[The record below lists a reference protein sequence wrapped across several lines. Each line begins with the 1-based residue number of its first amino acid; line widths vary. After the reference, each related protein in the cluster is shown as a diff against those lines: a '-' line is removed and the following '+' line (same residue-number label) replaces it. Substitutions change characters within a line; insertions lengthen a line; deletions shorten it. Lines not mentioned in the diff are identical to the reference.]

1 MGHIA
6 VYNATVKI
14 TAEKAWEKLKDLS
27 LANNY
32 VPGINKC
39 VITSDKKEGV
49 GASRRVSGPQ
59 QALDETVTE
68 WNEGRGFV
76 IRLHNGDKA
85 AKPFGAANFTY
96 RIDKINEVSCKLT
109 CTMTYEMGLGFV
121 GGILHSLFLGKM
133 IRSNIRDV
141 AISMAYFYE
150 TGKKPSKE
158 DLIRLREED
167 KKNAKPFP

>member
-14 TAEKAWEKLKDLS
+14 PAEQAWLKLKDLS

-32 VPGINKC
+32 VPGITKC
-39 VITSDKKEGV
+39 EITTSKKEGV

-68 WNEGRGFV
+68 WNEGRGFT
-76 IRLHNGDKA
+76 IRLHNGDKH
-85 AKPFGAANFTY
+85 AKPFGEAGFVY
-96 RIDKINEVSCKLT
+96 RIDKIDNKTSKIT
-109 CTMTYEMGLGFV
+109 CTMTYEMGMGFI
-121 GGILHSLFLGKM
+121 GNILHSLFLGNV
-133 IRSNIRDV
+133 IRNQVRDV
-141 AISMAYFYE
+141 ALSMAYFYE
-150 TGKKPSKE
+150 TGNRPSKE
-158 DLIRLREED
+158 DVVRLRAED

>member
-14 TAEKAWEKLKDLS
+14 TAEQAWGKLKDLS

-32 VPGINKC
+32 VPGITKC
-39 VITSDKKEGV
+39 VITTEKKEGV

-76 IRLHNGDKA
+76 IRLHNGDKS

-96 RIDKINEVSCKLT
+96 RIDKINDTSCKLT
-109 CTMTYEMGLGFV
+109 CTMTYEMGMGFL
-121 GGILHSLFLGKM
+121 GGILHSLFLGNM
-133 IRSNIRDV
+133 IRNNIRDV
-141 AISMAYFYE
+141 ALSMAYFYE
-150 TGKKPSKE
+150 TGKRPSKD
-158 DLIRLREED
+158 DLLRLREDD

>member
-14 TAEKAWEKLKDLS
+14 SAEQAWGKLKDLS

-39 VITSDKKEGV
+39 EITTAKKEGV

-68 WNEGRGFV
+68 WNEGRGFT
-76 IRLHNGDKA
+76 IRLHNGDKP
-85 AKPFGAANFTY
+85 AKPFGDASFVY
-96 RIDKINEVSCKLT
+96 RIDKIDNKSCKLT
-109 CTMTYEMGLGFV
+109 CTMTYEMGFGFLGN
-121 GGILHSLFLGKM
+121 ILHSLFLGNI
-133 IRSNIRDV
+133 IRNNIRDV
-141 AISMAYFYE
+141 ALSMAYFYE
-150 TGKKPSKE
+150 TGKRPSKE
-158 DLIRLREED
+158 DVKNLREHD
-167 KKNAKPFP
+167 RKNAKPFP

>member
-6 VYNATVKI
+6 VYNATAKLP
-14 TAEKAWEKLKDLS
+14 AEQAWLKLKDLS

-39 VITSDKKEGV
+39 VITTEKKEGV

-68 WNEGRGFV
+68 WNEGRGFT
-76 IRLHNGDKA
+76 IRLHNGDKPA
-85 AKPFGAANFTY
+85 RPFGEAQFVY
-96 RIDKINEVSCKLT
+96 RIDKIDDKTCKLT
-109 CTMTYEMGLGFV
+109 CTMTYEMGMGFLGNL
-121 GGILHSLFLGKM
+121 LHGLFLGNM

-141 AISMAYFYE
+141 TLSMAYFYE
-150 TGKKPSKE
+150 TGKRPSKE
-158 DLIRLREED
+158 DLPRLRAED

>member
-6 VYNATVKI
+6 VYNATANI
-14 TAEKAWEKLKDLS
+14 PADQAWLKLKDLS
-27 LANNY
+27 QAHNY
-32 VPGINKC
+32 VPNITKC
-39 VITSDKKEGV
+39 TITTEQKEGV

-76 IRLHNGDKA
+76 IRLHNGDKP
-85 AKPFGAANFTY
+85 AKPFGDAKFTY
-96 RIDKINEVSCKLT
+96 RIDKIDDKSCKLT
-109 CTMTYEMGLGFV
+109 CTMTYEMGMGIF
-121 GGILHSLFLGKM
+121 GSILHSLFIGGL
-133 IRSNIRDV
+133 IRNNIRDV
-141 AISMAYFYE
+141 ALSMAYFYE

-158 DLIRLREED
+158 DLVRLRADD